1 MPYIYI
7 HVTKNQTMN
16 GNSFIFVKHYFD
28 YTQYIVCFD
37 VDLKSKILQFIDI
50 FILKPLSSKIKL
62 L

>member
-1 MPYIYI
+1 
-7 HVTKNQTMN
+7 MN